1 MVSRAVDTID
11 PRSTPSVSLQAADRW
26 LFVLMA
32 ALFLVTVLVGFVPDS
47 FARAAAIQAGQRPP
61 FHPMTHVHAVLM
73 GAWLLLLLAQTTLVA
88 ANHRALH
95 QRLGLVSLVLAPA
108 MVLAG
113 IVLVPAVFREA
124 WSLGAAPPPGMDPA
138 VIAGTKAIVSNLV
151 LPQIRVGVLFPIVVG
166 WALWVR
172 RTDPDTHKRL
182 MILATALP
190 LPAAIDRIVWLPT
203 SLPTSFASGDLYML
217 LWVAPMFLYDMI
229 RRGRV
234 QRAYVIW
241 FLVGLP
247 PTIAVHWLWG
257 SPWWLAAVPKL
268 MGAEP

>member
-1 MVSRAVDTID
+1 MVSRTVDTID
-11 PRSTPSVSLQAADRW
+11 PRGTPSVSLQAADRW
-26 LFVLMA
+26 MFVFMA
-32 ALFLVTVLVGFVPDS
+32 ALFVVTVLVGFVPDS
-47 FARAAAIQAGQRPP
+47 FARAAAIQAGQRPQ

-73 GAWLLLLLAQTTLVA
+73 GAWLLLLLAQSALVA
-88 ANHRALH
+88 SNRRVLH
-95 QRLGLVSLVLAPA
+95 QRLGLVSLALVPA
-108 MVLAG
+108 MVVAG

-124 WSLGAAPPPGMDPA
+124 WTFVTTPPPGVDAA
-138 VIAGTKAIVSNLV
+138 VIAETKALVSNIA
-151 LPQIRVGVLFPIVVG
+151 LPQIRVGVLFPILVG

-190 LPAAIDRIVWLPT
+190 LPAAMDRIEWLPT

-217 LWVAPMFLYDMI
+217 LWVAPMFLYDVI

-234 QRAYVIW
+234 QRAYAIW
-241 FLVGLP
+241 FLLGLP

-257 SPWWLAAVPKL
+257 SPWWLATVPRL